1 MSKHTK
7 GPWRWVPD
15 EELPEDG
22 VAILENLED
31 KICDFGFSTQY
42 YPGEGTPPNE
52 ADRALIAA
60 APDLYAVAHDL
71 CVTFA
76 HVPRENLF
84 EALKQLYERARVA
97 LEKAGGR

>member
-1 MSKHTK
+1 
-7 GPWRWVPD
+7 VPK

-31 KICDFGFSTQY
+31 RICDFGFDTQY
-42 YPGEGTPPNE
+42 YPSEGTPPNA

-60 APDLYAVAHDL
+60 APDLRKVVHDL

-76 HVPRENLF
+76 YVPQENLYD
-84 EALKQLYERARVA
+84 ALRQLYDKARAA
-97 LEKAGGR
+97 LEKADGR